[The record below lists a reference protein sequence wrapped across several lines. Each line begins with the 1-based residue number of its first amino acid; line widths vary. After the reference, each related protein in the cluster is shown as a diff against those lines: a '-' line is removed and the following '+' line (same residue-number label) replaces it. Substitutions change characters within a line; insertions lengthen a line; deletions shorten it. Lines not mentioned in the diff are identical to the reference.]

1 MEPKMQGKRGRMKLG
16 AKHYA
21 RYSLSYVRNG
31 RKKSYQCEI
40 EYNDYRKNFYFFI
53 CKGDYIFNSYCS
65 NMVYGTEEECLSACE
80 AKIDE
85 LVKGEH
91 K

>member
-1 MEPKMQGKRGRMKLG
+1 MKLG

-40 EYNDYRKNFYFFI
+40 EYNNYSENFYFLI
-53 CKGDYIFNSYCS
+53 CKGNYIFNSYLE

-85 LVKGEH
+85 LVKGER

>member
-1 MEPKMQGKRGRMKLG
+1 MQGKRERMKLG

-40 EYNDYRKNFYFFI
+40 EYNDYSDIYYFTIRKDNYF
-53 CKGDYIFNSYCS
+53 FNSYCS
-65 NMVYGTEEECLSACE
+65 NMKYKTEAECAAACE
-80 AKIDE
+80 AKVDE
-85 LVKGEH
+85 LVKGERNEIH
-91 K
+91 